1 VTEQYRKRIAV
12 YPGSFDPVTNGHVD
26 IAVRAASLMD
36 LLIVAVYETPAKNLL
51 FTTDER
57 VALWQE
63 VIAERHITN
72 IEVDRYSGLTVD
84 YVRSV
89 GGQSIV
95 RGLRATTDFEV
106 EFQQALMYRK
116 LAPEIEVLCM
126 ITDLQY
132 LFVSSS
138 LLKEVARLGAPIEDM
153 VPAPVARALRAK
165 FDQ

>member
-1 VTEQYRKRIAV
+1 MTEQYRKRIAV

>member
-72 IEVDRYSGLTVD
+72 IEVDRYRGLTVD

-95 RGLRATTDFEV
+95 RGLRATTD
-106 EFQQALMYRK
+106 
-116 LAPEIEVLCM
+116 IG
-126 ITDLQY
+126 
-132 LFVSSS
+132 SW
-138 LLKEVARLGAPIEDM
+138 RL
-153 VPAPVARALRAK
+153 RLRCSV
-165 FDQ
+165 